1 MTASPLLA
9 SPSELLREMQSE
21 VASALVGRQ
30 FAAHPELTAR
40 YGPAGREKCLQ
51 DANYH
56 LSSLADA
63 MNVGDPALFVNYVGW
78 AKVMLGKRGVAAED
92 LVQHLSSIRAA
103 IGDCLSGAAA
113 VLAQEYLDIAVASL
127 PSLPVEADTGMVAEA
142 PLAALARAY
151 LDALLRGE
159 RRLASVM
166 ILDAVAA
173 GTPVKDIYLHV
184 FQPAQYEIGRL
195 WQVNQISVA
204 QEHYCTA
211 ATQLVMSQL
220 YPHLFAGDH
229 TGGTLVAAC
238 VAGDLHEIGLRMV
251 ADFFEM
257 DGWNTFYLGASMP
270 ATAVV
275 DTIVERGADV
285 LAISATISAHLRAVA
300 DLVARVRAAPGCG
313 SVKILVGGRPFAAH
327 PDLWKTMGADGCAA
341 DAQSAI
347 TLTNQLI
354 ADGAC

>member
-1 MTASPLLA
+1 MSASPVLT
-9 SPSELLREMQSE
+9 SPGELLREMQGE
-21 VASALVGRQ
+21 VASALVERQ

-56 LSSLADA
+56 LSFLADA
-63 MNVGDPALFVNYVGW
+63 MNVGNPALFVDYVGW

-92 LVQHLSSIRAA
+92 LIQHLALTGAA
-103 IGDCLSGAAA
+103 IGDCLGGAAA
-113 VLAQEYLDIAVASL
+113 ALAQEYLDVAVA
-127 PSLPVEADTGMVAEA
+127 TGMVAEA
-142 PLAALARAY
+142 PLAALARGY

-159 RRLASVM
+159 RRRASVM

-184 FQPAQYEIGRL
+184 FQPGQHEVGRL

-220 YPHLFAGDH
+220 YPYLFAGDR
-229 TGGTLVAAC
+229 TRGTMVAAC
-238 VAGDLHEIGLRMV
+238 VSGDLHEIGLRMV
-251 ADFFEM
+251 ADFFEL

-285 LAISATISAHLRAVA
+285 LAISATITAHLRAVA

-313 SVKILVGGRPFAAH
+313 SVKIIVGGRPFAAH
-327 PDLWKTMGADGCAA
+327 LDLWKTMGADGCAA

-347 TLTNQLI
+347 TLANQLV
-354 ADGAC
+354 AHEAC